1 MFKKTARV
9 LFSVVAV
16 LLLLLVLFPL
26 VFRKQISNEVRN
38 LLNENYNAK
47 IDYADLSFSLL
58 QHFPNPTVSLE
69 QFVAVGKDEFEG
81 DTLASFQKLEVS
93 FGWLSLFKGGNYNIQ
108 SISVIEPV
116 VKLRVNKS
124 GKANW
129 DITKNDLPASE
140 NLKLISYQKNNS
152 FGVSFNRYK
161 IEHGIFSLLND
172 SARSLFMLK
181 DVDFSG
187 QAGGMDADGSS
198 RLGLDFNVKE
208 LSYAKDNFAY
218 VKNISVEAES
228 SLLFDSSGITWFNR
242 DLWLNSF
249 LVRGGGTIKKNM
261 NGLEFRI
268 SWATDHG
275 KFSDLLPLIP
285 LVRDLDTANFQ
296 AQGNSRLMINVEG
309 LYNGLT
315 YPEFGVH
322 VYIDNCRFHKKGNQ
336 EQFENVLLDA
346 RLTKS
351 QGPLDSAVIE
361 VSKFH
366 IESGNDSINASIKI
380 VTPVSDANVSFH
392 INGNADLHNLAAFIP
407 GQDSSVLSGK
417 AAVNATLKFRQS
429 DINNKAYKNIMAEGN
444 LDLQN
449 LTYSGY
455 GFSAPINI
463 KEARFSFHP
472 EFVSLERVDLSIAK
486 SKVSGNGKIGNA
498 IPYLMHAGNLN
509 VALNLQSE
517 ELNLHDLIVKAPEPK
532 VVKNVSPVKPLAV
545 DRKGEKHDVLLT
557 INAAI
562 KKLYYDKLLLQN
574 LKGQLTL
581 NADTIRI
588 KDLHAELLGGNA
600 VLNSEYI
607 NAGDGK
613 PDFNFHSNASDINL
627 KQLYAVMDN
636 AEKVAPSLK
645 YISGNFSGEVKG
657 KGKLKADKS
666 VNYSALNADG
676 NLQIA
681 TLKIDELPT
690 LTRIGKLAKAK
701 SLDHLEAKNVQSIFH
716 FKNGQTEFEPT
727 DIKFTNGYRL
737 AFHGTHY
744 PNQTVDADVG
754 LNVPVKEFGSIAN
767 MAQNLLSGFIN
778 MPENVHFD
786 FKLTGNNQHPDIK
799 LAGVNTAGN

>member
-1 MFKKTARV
+1 MLKKTARV
-9 LFSVVAV
+9 LVPVVAV

-26 VFRKQISNEVRN
+26 VFRKLISDEVRN

-58 QHFPNPTVSLE
+58 KHFPNPTVSLE
-69 QFVAVGKDEFEG
+69 KFVAVGKDEFDG

-93 FGWLSLFKGGNYNIQ
+93 FGWLSLFKGSNYNIQ

-129 DITKNDLPASE
+129 DIAKELFISKDTLYIAKEGKQSFTIEVKKWSINHGSVSYKNDTVNFTSALK
-140 NLKLISYQKNNS
+140 NL
-152 FGVSFNRYK
+152 
-161 IEHGIFSLLND
+161 
-172 SARSLFMLK
+172 
-181 DVDFSG
+181 
-187 QAGGMDADGSS
+187 
-198 RLGLDFNVKE
+198 
-208 LSYAKDNFAY
+208 
-218 VKNISVEAES
+218 
-228 SLLFDSSGITWFNR
+228 
-242 DLWLNSF
+242 
-249 LVRGGGTIKKNM
+249 
-261 NGLEFRI
+261 
-268 SWATDHG
+268 
-275 KFSDLLPLIP
+275 
-285 LVRDLDTANFQ
+285 
-296 AQGNSRLMINVEG
+296 NVEG
-309 LYNGLT
+309 TRVESNNGFGIKSIVSVDDLTSTYKGLDYLQGLHLKAEQNYTYKADENLYEIKDNHFQLNDLQLLVNGSIKADI
-315 YPEFGVH
+315 G
-322 VYIDNCRFHKKGNQ
+322 KGPY
-336 EQFENVLLDA
+336 VLLSVAGMDSSVKNLLSLFSIFYESNFAQLKATGTANVRADIKGYFKADQYPALQMYAEIKDASIQKQGIPA
-346 RLTKS
+346 RLENMCVR
-351 QGPLDSAVIE
+351 LDIDKPEGLLNAVVIQ

-366 IESGNDSINASIKI
+366 IESGNDSMNASIKI

-392 INGNADLHNLAAFIP
+392 INGNAELQALAAFMP
-407 GQDSSVLSGK
+407 GRDSSGISGK

-429 DINNKAYKNIMAEGN
+429 DINNKAYKNIVTEGN

-449 LTYSGY
+449 LIYSGS

-463 KEARFSFHP
+463 KEARFSCHP

-486 SKVSGNGKIGNA
+486 NKVGGNGKIGNA

-600 VLNSEYI
+600 VLSSEYI

-613 PDFNFHSNASDINL
+613 PDFNFHSNVSNINL

-657 KGKLKADKS
+657 KGKLKADKT

-690 LTRIGKLAKAK
+690 LTQIGKLAKVK

-716 FKNGQTEFEPT
+716 FKSGQTEFEPT
-727 DIKFTNGYRL
+727 ECKFTNGYRI

-744 PNQTVDADVG
+744 PNQTVNADVG
-754 LNVPVKEFGSIAN
+754 LDVPVKEFGSIAN

-778 MPENVHFD
+778 IPQSVHFD
-786 FKLTGNNQHPDIK
+786 FKLTGNDQHPDIK